1 MSDQL
6 IPRARDYLAINLQ
19 AYEQTA
25 AEFGLKKAIRLDT
38 DSPSADTLARFLAP
52 GARVLDLGSGNGQL
66 AKLLTDRGLD
76 VTAIEFSPRMAAIAQ
91 ETAPNVRMIVDEFL
105 AHDFGNEKFDGV
117 IGIAFVHLF
126 PAADAL
132 KVMQKVHSLLKP
144 GGINMQATTLHDHT
158 FDEILAKVNFKNKTP
173 RFRRHYTEED
183 FEKLFADS
191 NFKIIHQY
199 HSPDGE
205 TTRSWVVVVSRRV

>member
-1 MSDQL
+1 MPDQL
-6 IPRARDYLAINLQ
+6 LPRTRDYLAINLQ

-38 DSPSADTLARFLAP
+38 DSPSADTLARFLTP
-52 GARVLDLGSGNGQL
+52 GAKVLDLGSGNGQL

-126 PAADAL
+126 PAVDAL

-144 GGINMQATTLHDHT
+144 DGINMQATTLHDHT
-158 FDEILAKVNFKNKTP
+158 FDEILAKVNFQNKTP

-183 FEKLFADS
+183 FEKLFAAS

-205 TTRSWVVVVSRRV
+205 TTRQWVVVVSRKV